1 MFGKKRTRKNRY
13 KKRSRSGKPGAG
25 AKRTLTVVGGGLAVA
40 AFSALLVMAHA
51 LFTQSAYYRA
61 RHLPVSG
68 NQRISEAAVLAQ
80 AGLAPGVQIL
90 DLNLA
95 VVHGRLL
102 AHPWI
107 AQAQVSREIPD
118 TLRVTVRE
126 HRPLAV
132 MDMQMGRRYLLNAQG
147 RLFKQWDATDP
158 EDLPVIVGLGYRDL
172 PMKDT
177 AGTRP
182 FQAVLNLLTD
192 TGAWDSLSL
201 SRIEA
206 DPETGLTLVVAHSA
220 QQIRMGYGQYPEK
233 LNRLKALKKRLKDG
247 NYMHDF
253 ASIDVSDLERIVV
266 APQQPSEPSGSG
278 DQQRS

>member
-1 MFGKKRTRKNRY
+1 MLFDKKRTRKNRY
-13 KKRSRSGKPGAG
+13 KKRPRSGKPGAG
-25 AKRTLTVVGGGLAVA
+25 AKRLLKIIGGCLAVG
-40 AFSALLVMAHA
+40 AFSASLVMAHA
-51 LFTQSAYYRA
+51 LFTQAGYYRA
-61 RHLPVSG
+61 KELPVSG
-68 NQRISEAAVLAQ
+68 NQRLSAAAVLAQ
-80 AGLAPGVQIL
+80 AELAPGVQIL

-95 VVHGRLL
+95 SVHNRLL

-107 AQAQVSREIPD
+107 AEAQVSREIPN

-132 MDMQMGRRYLLNAQG
+132 VDMQMGRRYLLNAQG

-158 EDLPVIVGLGYRDL
+158 EDLPVVTGLGYRDL
-172 PMKDT
+172 PMK
-177 AGTRP
+177 AQRGTKP
-182 FQAVLNLLTD
+182 FQAVLTLLTE
-192 TGAWDSLSL
+192 TAAWEALSL
-201 SRIEA
+201 SKIEA

-233 LNRLKALKKRLKDG
+233 LSRLKALQKRLKDG

-266 APQQPSEPSGSG
+266 APAGGSG

>member
-1 MFGKKRTRKNRY
+1 MLFGKKRTRKNRY
-13 KKRSRSGKPGAG
+13 KKRSRSVKPGSG
-25 AKRTLTVVGGGLAVA
+25 AKRLLTVVGGCLAVV
-40 AFSALLVMAHA
+40 AFSALLVVVHA
-51 LFTQSAYYRA
+51 LFTQATYYRA
-61 RHLPVSG
+61 RQLPVSG
-68 NQRISEAAVLAQ
+68 NQRLSDAAVLAQ

-95 VVHGRLL
+95 VVHTRLL

-132 MDMQMGRRYLLNAQG
+132 MDMRMGRRYLLNAEG

-158 EDLPVIVGLGYRDL
+158 EDLPVITGLSYRDL
-172 PMKDT
+172 PMDEA

-182 FQAVLNLLTD
+182 FQAVLSLLTE
-192 TGAWDSLSL
+192 TGAWEALAL

-206 DPETGLTLVVAHSA
+206 DAETGLTLVVAHSA
-220 QQIRMGYGQYPEK
+220 QQIRMGYGHYPEK
-233 LNRLKALKKRLKDG
+233 LNRLTALKKRLKDG
-247 NYMHDF
+247 NFMHDF

-266 APQQPSEPSGSG
+266 APSSG
-278 DQQRS
+278 